1 MDVRDLILATDPTT
15 NEPVTPK
22 ARKAPA
28 KPVWEVVLT
37 DACDGAIRKTT
48 PRTSKLLVLLM
59 SKGQFYIKD
68 EKTNAVEKLDESNLA
83 TFMKGC
89 DSVIKP
95 VPWCTEFTSSKKD
108 AAKFVR
114 CVYNENFQWLARRN
128 LHNLAYSSSKYY
140 ANQDSSY
147 RFESE
152 RKMHDNPL
160 NKAVRMVVEDILGE
174 ETAERLSKP
183 NAHFNGDEE
192 ERAYRALQ
200 RQYHDELGSFS
211 DKWGIDLTRD
221 YLREFITAP
230 FVGVKMPQLSRF
242 ASDLYE
248 VTNFEPRRFMEYILH
263 DSVRQGFG
271 MVDTG
276 YGYYGNSSRISDF
289 ISMWSDTLKMQA
301 RQRNRVY
308 DKYPDELESMH
319 RRLSFKSQLMR
330 IRIDTDKFA
339 AHSERLSKLMKQ
351 DEWYIIRP
359 PYNKQDMLDEAAQQ
373 ANCLATYVEAYADD
387 KTDIYFLRTA
397 LEPEKSLVTVEV
409 RDGRIR
415 QAYAACNR
423 RPGNDELKWL
433 AKWAKENGIE
443 MVDADSQHPMAV

>member
-1 MDVRDLILATDPTT
+1 MDVRDLILTTDPTT
-15 NEPVTPK
+15 NEPAATK

-28 KPVWEVVLT
+28 KPVWEAVLT
-37 DACDGAIRKTT
+37 DACDGAVRRTT
-48 PRTSKLLVLLM
+48 PKTSKLLVLLM

-68 EKTNAVEKLDESNLA
+68 EKTNSIEKLDESNLA
-83 TFMKGC
+83 TFMKGF
-89 DSVIKP
+89 DQIIEP
-95 VPWCTEFTSSKKD
+95 VPWCSAFTSGKKD
-108 AAKFVR
+108 AAKFIR
-114 CVYNENFQWLARRN
+114 CINDENFQWLARRG
-128 LHNLAYSSSKYY
+128 LHTINYTVDGRYH
-140 ANQDSSY
+140 NNDTPY

-152 RKMHDNPL
+152 RKMYDNPL
-160 NKAVRMVVEDILGE
+160 NKAVRMVVEDIFDE

-183 NAHFNGDEE
+183 NAHYNGDNE

-200 RQYHDELGSFS
+200 RKYHDELESFS
-211 DKWGIDLTRD
+211 EKWGIDLTRD

-230 FVGVKMPQLSRF
+230 FVGVKIPQLSRY

-248 VTNFEPRRFMEYILH
+248 VTNFEPRRLMEYILH

-271 MVDTG
+271 TVDTG
-276 YGYYGNSSRISDF
+276 YGYYYNDSHINDF
-289 ISMWSDTLKMQA
+289 ISMWSDTLKMQM

-330 IRIDTDKFA
+330 VRIDTDKFA
-339 AHSERLSKLMKQ
+339 AHSKRLSKLMKQ

-359 PYNKQDMLDEAAQQ
+359 PYNKQDMLDEASQQ
-373 ANCLATYVEAYADD
+373 ANCLASYIEAYADD

-423 RPGNDELKWL
+423 RPGDDELKWL
-433 AKWAKENGIE
+433 AKWAEENGIE
-443 MVDADSQHPMAV
+443 MVDADNQHPMAV